1 MVHCVLSPNYFSGSS
16 MYVFRLMDH
25 QCVLSP
31 NYFSG
36 SSMYVFRLMDH
47 QCVLSPNY
55 FSGSSM
61 YVFRLMDHQC
71 VLSPNYFSGSSM
83 YVFRPLAHR
92 VDLIGQRGIWGIG
105 REAYAFTHET
115 KVSNCCSTETL
126 SAVSSRMASV
136 CELTLGKL
144 LHIFRTCS
152 LIFSRFFP
160 VILCNLFGILN
171 WMIKN
176 REDQWRSDFAYFGQA
191 CAISLSKTSYSQKRI
206 NIP

>member
-36 SSMYVFRLMDH
+36 SSMYVFLPMDH
-47 QCVLSPNY
+47 CI
-55 FSGSSM
+55 
-61 YVFRLMDHQC
+61 
-71 VLSPNYFSGSSM
+71 
-83 YVFRPLAHR
+83 
-92 VDLIGQRGIWGIG
+92 DLIGQRGIWGIG

-136 CELTLGKL
+136 CELTTREALTHFPHL
-144 LHIFRTCS
+144 L
-152 LIFSRFFP
+152 
-160 VILCNLFGILN
+160 
-171 WMIKN
+171 
-176 REDQWRSDFAYFGQA
+176 SDFLSFLS
-191 CAISLSKTSYSQKRI
+191 CHSL
-206 NIP
+206 